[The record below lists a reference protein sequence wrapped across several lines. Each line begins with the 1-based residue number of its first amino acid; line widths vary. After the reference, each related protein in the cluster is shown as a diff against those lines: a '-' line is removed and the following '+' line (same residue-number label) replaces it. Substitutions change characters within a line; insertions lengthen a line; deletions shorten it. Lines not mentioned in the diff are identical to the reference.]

1 LFSLDVG
8 LVKVRADRGYRPTE
22 AQAEKG
28 AGDKGAGPGEYESP
42 GPAVD
47 HRRWRPTISRVV
59 RWLSPHASPGGSSRQ
74 AHWSRT
80 RFASDPAPVS
90 GGVVRVLRRC
100 DDSPQ
105 VVWHK
110 KFRLYR
116 RVGPDTPVGIQEWRV
131 GTPQT
136 ASHLAVGR
144 V

>member
-1 LFSLDVG
+1 
-8 LVKVRADRGYRPTE
+8 
-22 AQAEKG
+22 
-28 AGDKGAGPGEYESP
+28 
-42 GPAVD
+42 
-47 HRRWRPTISRVV
+47 
-59 RWLSPHASPGGSSRQ
+59 
-74 AHWSRT
+74 
-80 RFASDPAPVS
+80 
-90 GGVVRVLRRC
+90 VRVLRRC

-144 V
+144 VADSRTPAWWPLRATNEAPRLRIRSGSSSWWVTAADISAVRQRGARTRPPHGRAGKPWRLQCRLGADSCPVHQPNRKLPGKWMSRSVRRVLF